1 MQFPFSLAADR
12 EFDVVCFGTNAVD
25 FLIRVPEY
33 PAFNS
38 KVELV
43 DYVQAAGGEAATTA
57 AGLTRLGLKTSY
69 AGKFGSDAAG
79 EFGLRTLAD
88 EGVDLTYALT
98 VEGAGTQIAFIV
110 IDVRSGERTVI
121 WQRDSRLASNEEDA
135 PLELVA
141 RSKVLHFTPHD
152 TAACIAMAR
161 AAKAAG
167 TIVSTDI
174 DNVFPGI
181 DELLP
186 LADLL
191 IVSAEFPQKLLGIAN
206 HRAALRELSSRYGC
220 TVTGVTLGESGS
232 ILLCGDQFI
241 ETSGFAVPGGC
252 QDTTGAGDSFRVGLL
267 YGLVKG
273 ESIETAAIMAN
284 AVAALKCRAVGA
296 RTSLPTERELTE
308 LLSATHSSAL

>member
-1 MQFPFSLAADR
+1 MQFPFSPAADR

-43 DYVQAAGGEAATTA
+43 DYIQAAGGEAATTA
-57 AGLTRLGLKTSY
+57 AGLRRLGLKTSY

-79 EFGLRTLAD
+79 EFGLKSLAD
-88 EGVDLTYALT
+88 EGVDLTYAQT

-121 WQRDSRLASNEEDA
+121 WQRDSRLAFDENEA

-167 TIVSTDI
+167 TIVSSDI

-191 IVSAEFPQKLLGIAN
+191 IVSAEFPQKLLGISN
-206 HRAALRELSSRYGC
+206 HRAALRELSFRYGC

-232 ILLCGDQFI
+232 LLLCGDQFI
-241 ETSGFAVPGGC
+241 ETPGFAVPGGC

-273 ESIETAAIMAN
+273 ESIETSAKMAN

-296 RTSLPTERELTE
+296 RTSLPRFVDLND
-308 LLSATHSSAL
+308 LLFANSSAP

>member
-38 KVELV
+38 KIELV

-57 AGLTRLGLKTSY
+57 AGLTRLGLRTSY

-79 EFGLRTLAD
+79 EFGLKTLAD
-88 EGVDLTYALT
+88 EGVDLTHAHV
-98 VEGAGTQIAFIV
+98 VEGASTQIAFIV

-121 WQRDSRLASNEEDA
+121 WQRDKRLAFTEEEA
-135 PLELVA
+135 PVDLVA
-141 RSKVLHFTPHD
+141 RSKVFHFTPHD
-152 TAACIAMAR
+152 TAACIEMAL
-161 AAKAAG
+161 AARSAG

-174 DNVFPGI
+174 DNAFPGI
-181 DELLP
+181 EQLLP

-191 IVSAEFPQKLLGIAN
+191 IVSAEFPQKLLGITD
-206 HRAALRELSSRYGC
+206 HRTALQELSSRYGC
-220 TVTGVTLGESGS
+220 RVTGVTLGESGS
-232 ILLCGDQFI
+232 LLLCGDRFI

-273 ESIETAAIMAN
+273 ESIETAAKMAN

-296 RTSLPTERELTE
+296 RTSLPTEAELDD
-308 LLSATHSSAL
+308 LLSANSSAP

>member
-33 PAFNS
+33 PAYNS

-57 AGLTRLGLKTSY
+57 AGLTRLGLRTSY

-79 EFGLRTLAD
+79 EFGLNSLAD
-88 EGVDLTYALT
+88 EGVDLTYAQT
-98 VEGAGTQIAFIV
+98 IEGASTQIAFIV
-110 IDVRSGERTVI
+110 IDIRSGERTVI
-121 WQRDSRLASNEEDA
+121 WQRDDRLAFSESEA
-135 PLELVA
+135 PVDFVT

-161 AAKAAG
+161 AAGAAG

-174 DNVFPGI
+174 DNIFPGI
-181 DELLP
+181 EELLP

-191 IVSAEFPQKLLGIAN
+191 IVSAEFPQKLLGITD
-206 HRAALRELSSRYGC
+206 HRTALQELASRYGC
-220 TVTGVTLGESGS
+220 KVTGVTLGESGS
-232 ILLCGDQFI
+232 RLLCGDQYI
-241 ETSGFAVPGGC
+241 ETPGFSVPGGC

-273 ESIETAAIMAN
+273 ESIETAARMAN

-296 RTSLPTERELTE
+296 RTSLPTEAELDD
-308 LLSATHSSAL
+308 LLSTVYSAS